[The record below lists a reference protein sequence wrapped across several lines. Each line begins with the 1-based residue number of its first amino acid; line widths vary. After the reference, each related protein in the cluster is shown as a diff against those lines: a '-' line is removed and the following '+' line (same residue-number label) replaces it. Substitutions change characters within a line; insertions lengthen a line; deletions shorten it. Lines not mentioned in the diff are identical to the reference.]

1 MEKYRDK
8 TSRSVKR
15 ELWADAFLA
24 QGSCRRI
31 FLKKQKTATI
41 TASSNKF
48 TPVQPQ
54 SFSQCNLK
62 NMTINSYPKC
72 RAISSTAPFRN
83 LNCPRSLFC
92 PNSAFFAAN
101 SPWTPRI
108 NLGVKKKISSIYPIW
123 LSFLS
128 ALEILKFLLSK
139 YIKRCIFRLSKIKKK
154 ISRATVD
161 SIVKG
166 RITGMYR

>member
-8 TSRSVKR
+8 TSRRVKR

-24 QGSCRRI
+24 QNSCRRI
-31 FLKKQKTATI
+31 FKKNQKTATT
-41 TASSNKF
+41 TASLNKF

-54 SFSQCNLK
+54 SFSQWNLK
-62 NMTINSYPKC
+62 LRTINSHPKC

-108 NLGVKKKISSIYPIW
+108 NLKVNKKTKFSSIYPFILLCSW
-123 LSFLS
+123 NV
-128 ALEILKFLLSK
+128 EILTLNILNVASLG
-139 YIKRCIFRLSKIKKK
+139 CLNLK

-161 SIVKG
+161 SILKVG
-166 RITGMYR
+166 